1 MIDDLAEGDGAGRTN
16 QKRRTRRDLLE
27 AARQLLSEGGT
38 PTVSEVADHAG
49 VSRRT
54 AYRYFPT
61 AEQLLADA
69 ALEGLRDQVTASF
82 EGVDDVEERVARLV
96 KALLRTWKRDE
107 HLLRTIVRTTVGE
120 TDRTGPRRGYRR
132 LEWIDQVLE
141 PAHGRLP
148 ATAYDDLRCALAVCI
163 GTEAFIVLQDVCG
176 KRVPQIER
184 ILVGASQALVRD
196 ALSAAG
202 AGAGAGAPTG

>member
-1 MIDDLAEGDGAGRTN
+1 MVTGGSELDDTSGRVN

-27 AARQLLSEGGT
+27 AASRLLSEGAT
-38 PTVSEVADHAG
+38 PTVAEVADSAG

-69 ALEGLRDQVTASF
+69 ALEGLRDEVAASF
-82 EGVDDVEERVARLV
+82 EGVDGVEERVARLV
-96 KALLRTWKRDE
+96 KAILRTWKRDE
-107 HLLRTIVRTTVGE
+107 HLLRTIVRTTVSE

-132 LEWIDQVLE
+132 LEWIDQALE
-141 PAHGRLP
+141 PARGRLSP
-148 ATAYDDLRCALAVCI
+148 AAFDDLRCALAVCI

-176 KRVPQIER
+176 KRVSQIER
-184 ILVGASQALVRD
+184 ITVRSAQALVRD
-196 ALSAAG
+196 ALG
-202 AGAGAGAPTG
+202 

>member
-1 MIDDLAEGDGAGRTN
+1 MSASVYRDGMSDDLDGRAN

-27 AARQLLSEGGT
+27 AARTLLSEGAT
-38 PTVSEVADHAG
+38 PTVAEVADSAG

-61 AEQLLADA
+61 GEQLLADA
-69 ALEGLRDQVTASF
+69 ALEGLREQVAASF
-82 EGVDDVEERVARLV
+82 EGVDDVEERVARLL

-107 HLLRTIVRTTVGE
+107 HLLRTIVRTTVGDA
-120 TDRTGPRRGYRR
+120 DRSGPRRGYRR
-132 LEWIDQVLE
+132 LEWIDRVLE
-141 PAHGRLP
+141 PVHARLGP
-148 ATAYDDLRCALAVCI
+148 AAYDDLRSALAVCI

-184 ILVGASQALVRD
+184 ILVRSAQALVRD
-196 ALSAAG
+196 AL
-202 AGAGAGAPTG
+202 AGAPAPTG